1 MRHSGLTQVEKRA
14 DSSFTNQSS
23 GALKTSFPGRVTRQF
38 PWCLTPFT
46 VKHLNLDHVNLL
58 LWSDPDRS
66 SDFPLGSVCPVC
78 ILKLEITGL
87 LSLY

>member
-14 DSSFTNQSS
+14 YSSFTNQSS
-23 GALKTSFPGRVTRQF
+23 GALKTSFPGRVTRRF
-38 PWCLTPFT
+38 PRCLIPFT
-46 VKHLNLDHVNLL
+46 VKHLNLDRVYLL

-66 SDFPLGSVCPVC
+66 SGFPLGSVCLLC